1 MTVLAPQEIKLFD
14 TQYAFLSETA
24 TTACWIGGRGCGKAQ
39 PVDEPVLTPRGWVPI
54 GSLSVGDEVVGSDG
68 KAHSVLGV
76 FPQGK
81 KKVFRVNFNDGTWT
95 RACGEH
101 LWKVNKSGW
110 NRDKKRGSAYERPW
124 QIKTTEEMASLKSDY
139 VLPRQ
144 PVVDFPAGPAPAID
158 PWLLGFLIG
167 DGCFRS
173 TQITFASVDSE
184 IVERISRSH
193 RVSKRNGCN
202 YAISDGGIL
211 KKSISELGLWG
222 KLSSEK
228 RIPKECFLWS
238 VADRWNLIRGLMDS
252 DGTVEKTGRVVIGVA
267 SPGLADDIAEIVRS
281 LGCIARRSVKTGR
294 GYRGEDGTKIACL
307 DSHEVTI
314 NAPEN
319 PFWLKRKSDKWK
331 PRVKYGQWKTFGDI
345 VPDGEEECVCIAVSA
360 PDHLYITRGY
370 TLTHNTFTLALWTV
384 KQCMDFPGVR
394 GVIASSTNPQLKQ
407 ATIPDFHR
415 VFDKLGVEYEY
426 SEWRGVVEFANGSS
440 YKYQSLDIPEEQTK
454 GGNIGFLG
462 LDEADGCPEG
472 HVKKLAMTVRS
483 DIGSRQRRFVGN
495 SPPPKHWLFRW
506 FVEKDALEAK
516 QKVRGPLYQ
525 ASMFENYLLPK
536 DFIEAALLDNP
547 PGSIE
552 YRRWILG
559 EMGVPLEGL
568 VYTEFDK
575 RHIIPASKVPWNR
588 VVGYINALDLGANH
602 YTVFMRAAVTD
613 DDKVYVFAEYAGR
626 RTELAVHANRIKELL
641 ALDPADL
648 EHKRPYE
655 DNVGAVW
662 CDHDLQDRLELAVLG
677 IDTIPA
683 IKGDKAAGISAVKS
697 RLNRNTLF
705 FVDGACAKLM
715 EELPYYTWHLKNDD
729 TIRENDDSVDCLRYL
744 IGGFDLESPEIH
756 L

>member
-24 TTACWIGGRGCGKAQ
+24 TTACWIGGRGCGKSF
-39 PVDEPVLTPRGWVPI
+39 V
-54 GSLSVGDEVVGSDG
+54 
-68 KAHSVLGV
+68 
-76 FPQGK
+76 
-81 KKVFRVNFNDGTWT
+81 
-95 RACGEH
+95 
-101 LWKVNKSGW
+101 
-110 NRDKKRGSAYERPW
+110 
-124 QIKTTEEMASLKSDY
+124 
-139 VLPRQ
+139 
-144 PVVDFPAGPAPAID
+144 
-158 PWLLGFLIG
+158 
-167 DGCFRS
+167 
-173 TQITFASVDSE
+173 
-184 IVERISRSH
+184 
-193 RVSKRNGCN
+193 
-202 YAISDGGIL
+202 
-211 KKSISELGLWG
+211 
-222 KLSSEK
+222 
-228 RIPKECFLWS
+228 
-238 VADRWNLIRGLMDS
+238 
-252 DGTVEKTGRVVIGVA
+252 
-267 SPGLADDIAEIVRS
+267 
-281 LGCIARRSVKTGR
+281 
-294 GYRGEDGTKIACL
+294 
-307 DSHEVTI
+307 
-314 NAPEN
+314 
-319 PFWLKRKSDKWK
+319 
-331 PRVKYGQWKTFGDI
+331 
-345 VPDGEEECVCIAVSA
+345 
-360 PDHLYITRGY
+360 
-370 TLTHNTFTLALWTV
+370 LALWTL
-384 KQCMDFPGVR
+384 KQCMDYPGVR

-415 VFDKLGVEYEY
+415 VFDMLGVEYEY